1 MLVRSLRMDPGVDFA
16 KPRTTVAGCA
26 GLLAR
31 SAAALATLMLAC
43 LLAANSAA
51 QTTSHGQTA
60 GSVNIAL
67 TGTITSTVVITVE
80 GSVNQNGG
88 ASTMIS
94 GAGAHGAID
103 FGNFRV
109 PGPSQNG
116 ERYHVE
122 GSVPGHYLVATVK
135 LKTQFSGTGSTR
147 AVLDIQ
153 RANPCGAL
161 PELPCGAPGSLFYA
175 KMARRTPNRLAAWPA
190 WDQYPDRRYGSTVFD
205 VPESSYVPGG
215 GNLDDLMANGDS
227 IDHQIAVW
235 IPDSAPPGTFS
246 SVVTYT
252 VTRL

>member
-1 MLVRSLRMDPGVDFA
+1 MDFA
-16 KPRTTVAGCA
+16 TAKSPLSRRAGPPARAAIA
-26 GLLAR
+26 GAIL
-31 SAAALATLMLAC
+31 SLAC
-43 LLAANSAA
+43 LLPSTTAA

-67 TGTITSTVVITVE
+67 SGTISSTVVITVE

-88 ASTMIS
+88 ASTMIMGS
-94 GAGAHGAID
+94 GARGAID

-109 PGPSQNG
+109 PGPSLNG

-122 GSVPGHYLVATVK
+122 GAVPGHYLVATVK
-135 LKTQFSGTGSTR
+135 LKTQFSGSGAAR

-153 RANPCGAL
+153 RATPCGGPA
-161 PELPCGAPGSLFYA
+161 ELACGAPGSLFFA
-175 KMARRTPNRLAAWPA
+175 KQARRAPNRLAAWPA
-190 WDQYPDRRYGSTVFD
+190 WNQYPDRRYGSTVFD
-205 VPESSYVPGG
+205 VPESSYVPGA